1 MVTQDPVST
10 ARFGYMYAIGLHPL
24 LYFCNTN
31 RQSKVTSV
39 RFIWRVRNKV
49 AMYIYYLYHVCLP
62 ACQIWRTVQRI
73 CSWNLILQGFTKICW
88 YVAIC
93 ITIGDSSLNA
103 VARTSF
109 AGSSHNFG
117 MRLSNTTVLVQ
128 LKLLYMNTH
137 THLQL
142 KVQNVCHRRNQSE
155 QKNTH

>member
-10 ARFGYMYAIGLHPL
+10 VSFGYIYAIGPHAL

-31 RQSKVTSV
+31 RQSKVTSAC
-39 RFIWRVRNKV
+39 FIWRVCNRSCNV
-49 AMYIYYLYHVCLP
+49 RTSVTFSMSVCPHVNLENSS
-62 ACQIWRTVQRI
+62 RI
-73 CSWNLILQGFTKICW
+73 CLWDLILQGFTKICR

-93 ITIGDSSLNA
+93 IATGDSSLNA

-109 AGSSHNFG
+109 ARSCHNFG
-117 MRLSNTTVLVQ
+117 MHLTNTTVLVQ

-142 KVQNVCHRRNQSE
+142 KVQNACHRRN
-155 QKNTH
+155 